1 MEKIQALEAQRRQYV
16 YNVAKKRLA
25 SGLPQATGGPLMMDA
40 LGSQTDTNENNSEM
54 GDDNVLLSDFIDER
68 GGDLNPDENLLEI
81 WVKHATVREGILTPG
96 SSSFVV
102 VDFFDYESQTTGLL
116 TGNKPV
122 WDFAATFKLVV
133 DDFLL
138 RYLATDVITLELN
151 MACQGDFSML
161 ARCGIPLSQLLR
173 SKPIIRL
180 VNHPMLSVR
189 SQEIVA
195 HVTIDIRLA
204 IPVTELYR
212 LFLQRHPTEK
222 QLLEDVSTKRT
233 LENAGMPV
241 KSPSVNQLINTP
253 YYCTLLQHYFNTPS
267 VNSTD

>member
-40 LGSQTDTNENNSEM
+40 LGSQADNQETNSEM
-54 GDDNVLLSDFIDER
+54 GDDNVLLSDLIDER

-81 WVKHATVREGILTPG
+81 WVKHATVREGLLTPG

-116 TGNKPV
+116 TGNKPA

-151 MACQGDFSML
+151 MACQGDPPAL
-161 ARCGIPLSQLLR
+161 AYHTYPPSNQYHPTILSLYPPSNEYRHPKTLVAIGNLTDPPALAYHTYSPSNEHRPSIPLTPLSLSAIQATSPCWHDAVFLCLICYVR
-173 SKPIIRL
+173 NPSYAWSITPCSRYDPKRL
-180 VNHPMLSVR
+180 SL
-189 SQEIVA
+189 
-195 HVTIDIRLA
+195 T
-204 IPVTELYR
+204 
-212 LFLQRHPTEK
+212 
-222 QLLEDVSTKRT
+222 
-233 LENAGMPV
+233 
-241 KSPSVNQLINTP
+241 
-253 YYCTLLQHYFNTPS
+253 
-267 VNSTD
+267 